1 MKKRIN
7 SMKKNTWKKTTRR
20 LGAMAL
26 TMGFLLTGCG
36 SNNGTGTTANNGET
50 PTTVNQETPTT
61 AKGETPSTNGTVKPD
76 QLKLNAENLS
86 ANVKRVEIPETPMN
100 STNGN
105 ALSRS
110 GFQMLQKTVEFGQ
123 DNNANYLISP
133 ISLQIAL
140 GMTVSGSDKGT
151 KTREELMNLLLP
163 GVTADPEVL
172 NKEMAS
178 FTKRMKEAQQVSW
191 NVANSI
197 WVKNDGRAKL
207 RESFVEDMTNYYQAE
222 LFSAPFDQS
231 TVNDINAWVNANTR
245 ERIPKIINEL
255 KEDTLLALVNAMAF
269 DGEWKDQYEEKDILK
284 GQEFTN
290 ADGTKSEVTLLSSEE
305 NSSIRLADGL
315 GFVKPYKGW
324 QYAFVALLPPEGMST
339 GDYLTKITKDQTAFA
354 EAYLNR
360 DYGQVLVE
368 MPEFKAEFGTTMD
381 EILTALGVEA
391 AYSDRAEFRTML
403 TDDSEPVKIG
413 TVIHKAMIEVD
424 RKGTKAAAATIVEM
438 DSESAM
444 EMPHEPLYIRLDRP
458 FVYAIVDTETGVPVF
473 LGAENTIK

>member
-1 MKKRIN
+1 MKKRMN

-36 SNNGTGTTANNGET
+36 SGNGTGTETPTTTNQETPTTSNGET
-50 PTTVNQETPTT
+50 PTTARNN
-61 AKGETPSTNGTVKPD
+61 STVKPD
-76 QLKLNAENLS
+76 KLKLNAENLS
-86 ANVKRVEIPETPMN
+86 ANVQKIDIPVTPM
-100 STNGN
+100 SSANGS
-105 ALSRS
+105 ALSKS
-110 GFQMLQKTVEFGQ
+110 GFLMLQKTMEITK
-123 DNNANYLISP
+123 DDKANYLISP
-133 ISLQIAL
+133 ISLQTAL
-140 GMTVSGSDKGT
+140 GMTVSGSDEGS

-163 GVTADPEVL
+163 GVNADPTVL

-178 FTKRMKEAQQVSW
+178 FAKRMTEDQSVSW

-207 RESFVEDMTNYYQAE
+207 RDSFVGDMTNYYQAE
-222 LFSAPFDQS
+222 LFSAPFDQT
-231 TVNDINAWVNANTR
+231 TVDDINAWVNANTR
-245 ERIPKIINEL
+245 ERIPEIIDEL
-255 KEDTLLALVNAMAF
+255 DGDTLLALVNAMAF
-269 DGEWKDQYEEKDILK
+269 DGEWRVQYEEGDIREE
-284 GQEFTN
+284 QEFTN
-290 ADGTKSEVTLLSSEE
+290 ADGSKSKVTLLSSEE
-305 NSSIRLADGL
+305 DSVIRLADGV

-339 GDYLTKITKDQTAFA
+339 ADYITKITKDKTSFA

-360 DYGQVLVE
+360 DYGTVYVD
-368 MPEFKAEFGTTMD
+368 MPEFKAEFGATMD
-381 EILTALGVEA
+381 DILAALGVNA
-391 AYSDRAEFRTML
+391 AYSDNAEFRAML

-444 EMPHEPLYIRLDRP
+444 ELPEEPTYIRLDRP

-473 LGAENTIK
+473 LGAQNTME